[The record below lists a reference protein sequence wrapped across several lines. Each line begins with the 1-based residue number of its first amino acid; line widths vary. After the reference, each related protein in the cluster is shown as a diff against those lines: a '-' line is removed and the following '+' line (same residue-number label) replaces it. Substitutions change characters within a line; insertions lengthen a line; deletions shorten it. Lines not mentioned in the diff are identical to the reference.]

1 MRDVISGKLSIPDF
15 SDRLAD
21 YEEDRAKFAAVKDEY
36 DGIRYQTDYVN
47 KLGTV
52 IRRNKTPPSRGFR
65 PKKGLIPAFSLFKG
79 FQF

>member
-47 KLGTV
+47 KLGV
-52 IRRNKTPPSRGFR
+52 LKLRNFCLKN
-65 PKKGLIPAFSLFKG
+65 LF
-79 FQF
+79 

>member
-47 KLGTV
+47 KLGTEK
-52 IRRNKTPPSRGFR
+52 IFR
-65 PKKGLIPAFSLFKG
+65 IF
-79 FQF
+79 FQFLL